1 MRAGISRLVCAMAT
15 HLLLNLQLI
24 NGGSQLAQNLICLL
38 VVLELGGNQV
48 RQVAEGLGGVE
59 YLQMSS

>member
-1 MRAGISRLVCAMAT
+1 MAT